1 MLANPHGLHA
11 RPAKVL
17 AQLAKGFE
25 GEIRVRVVDSAQ
37 PAVSVKSLSKLLS
50 LGARRGQTLELVA
63 EPGIAADALPVLL
76 AAIEQGLGEEVEPL
90 AQREATIASVAAD
103 VLQAPWP
110 VAVSRAWALPPALPA
125 ARRMCVSSVIS
136 IIRYVANP
144 VLWSGKSCVRP

>member
-1 MLANPHGLHA
+1 M
-11 RPAKVL
+11 
-17 AQLAKGFE
+17 
-25 GEIRVRVVDSAQ
+25 RVVDSAQ

-103 VLQAPWP
+103 VLQAP
-110 VAVSRAWALPPALPA
+110 VAGSRIQGVGAAPALPA
-125 ARRMCVSSVIS
+125 ARRMCVSSVSS